1 MCVCL
6 CVCGARASIPHAG
19 TGLLI
24 EANPNNFERLKRSGR
39 RAAMLH
45 AAVCPIPGYVNVS
58 AADSGPAASI
68 GKGTHR
74 VRCAPL
80 PVLMAEAGLSATSLA
95 DLLSLD
101 VEGSES
107 LVLASMP
114 RIASLFRFVLVEDG
128 GIECAYAHPT

>member
-1 MCVCL
+1 M
-6 CVCGARASIPHAG
+6 
-19 TGLLI
+19 LI
-24 EANPNNFERLKRSGR
+24 EANPNNFERLKRSRR

-45 AAVCPIPGYVNVS
+45 AAVCPVAGYVNVS
-58 AADSGPAASI
+58 TSDSGAAASV

-80 PVLMAEAGLSATSLA
+80 PVLMAEAGLPTTSSA

-107 LVLASMP
+107 LVLASVP

-128 GIECAYAHPT
+128 GIE